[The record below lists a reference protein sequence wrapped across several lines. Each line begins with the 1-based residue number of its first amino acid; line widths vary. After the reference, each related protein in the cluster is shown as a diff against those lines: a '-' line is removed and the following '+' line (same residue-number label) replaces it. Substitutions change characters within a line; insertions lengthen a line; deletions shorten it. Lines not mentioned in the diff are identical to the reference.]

1 MKRFLM
7 TLIVAAVFM
16 ATSAQAANGKLYFAG
31 TAGLSIASDLE
42 EQGVEVSFDPG
53 WNITGAVGYDFGRF
67 RVEGEIGYRTFDI
80 DEVSVPG
87 FPPVSLDGD
96 ASALTF
102 MANGYYDHELRNSPL
117 TPYIGFGLGIADA
130 EVEVT
135 IPGLGTL
142 STDDTEFAYQFM
154 VGAGYEVAPNVV
166 LTGGYR
172 FFGIADSGAPD
183 SHEFNLGARFM
194 F

>member
-31 TAGLSIASDLE
+31 SAGLTIASDQE
-42 EQGVEVSFDPG
+42 EQGVEVSYDPG

-67 RVEGEIGYRTFDI
+67 RVEGEIGYRTFDV
-80 DEVSVPG
+80 DEVSFPG
-87 FPPVSLDGD
+87 LPTVSLDGD
-96 ASALTF
+96 TSALTF
-102 MANGYYDHELRNSPL
+102 MANAYYDHELRNSPL

-130 EVEVT
+130 DTEVV
-135 IPGLGTL
+135 IPGFGTL
-142 STDDTEFAYQFM
+142 KATDTEFAYQFM
-154 VGAGYEVAPNVV
+154 AGAGYEVSPTVV
-166 LTGGYR
+166 VTGGYR
-172 FFGIADSGAPD
+172 FFGVADSGAPD
-183 SHEFNLGARFM
+183 AHEFNLGARFM

>member
-7 TLIVAAVFM
+7 TMICAAVFM

-31 TAGLSIASDLE
+31 TAALGIASDLE

-53 WNITGAVGYDFGRF
+53 WSITGAVGYDFGKF
-67 RVEGEIGYRTFDI
+67 RVEGEIGYRTVDI
-80 DEVSVPG
+80 DEVSIPG

-102 MANGYYDHELRNSPL
+102 MANGYYDHDMGSPL
-117 TPYIGFGLGIADA
+117 TPYVGFGIGLADTD
-130 EVEVT
+130 VEIV
-135 IPGLGTL
+135 GVSVGG
-142 STDDTEFAYQFM
+142 DTEFAYQFM